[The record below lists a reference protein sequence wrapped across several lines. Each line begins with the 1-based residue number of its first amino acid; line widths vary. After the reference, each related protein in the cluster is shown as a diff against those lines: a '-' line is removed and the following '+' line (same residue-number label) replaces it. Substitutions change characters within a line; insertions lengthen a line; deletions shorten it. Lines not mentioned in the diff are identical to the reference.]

1 MMFSMEQRSGRSRS
15 GTSED
20 SEMNVGGE
28 VVREGVPSDE
38 VYSAVAAVSDEI
50 GDILKDELGD
60 ADRADRIGAEL
71 ADLSAELG
79 LLAGLADGEPQ
90 QDFPSLFEI
99 AMGHRSSASG
109 SSSSSWSGR
118 RGAGRS
124 RAPPR
129 RRPIAKGKEASRLRS
144 AVARRSTFRSRR
156 GPPSD
161 ASDVGADSDSDDQWT
176 EMEDASGLSDTSSGK
191 EAAVVA
197 EVDTNDYPKEPAEAP
212 ALGQFLLPLLSS
224 GPAPEPEHFLIRHE
238 DILQLL
244 ASAEET
250 VRDDQPLDDDEE
262 VMDSQPDM
270 LSSSD
275 MFIFEEPPVTPEE
288 EAALLH
294 YVCEAERVSEGR
306 QEDVGKFKALEE
318 WLLGVFRSWCEISA
332 LMYTLIGTEMSVET
346 ARSEWSYRAM
356 FGCHCRQCLC
366 LAHNAAAL
374 HCFLRGLVWSL
385 AHSGN
390 TFAATGIMRALR
402 LRAGTPSPPAEWDIA
417 RLQRLHFGDD
427 GAAVVQEQL
436 SRLCEQSDFMQNIVH
451 KVCLC
456 RQYERPFE
464 KEFAVERFCKLLE
477 NFKAASTITFKVE
490 ISGDEEWIERARR
503 RLARFL
509 APQQR
514 ASTSARL
521 RDMAARTMPED
532 LTGWEGYRHWCD
544 CLNPRTLGAQQRRQL
559 LSDLYYRMSFLGMM
573 QAVNEFNSSHLQAD
587 DVENKL
593 ASDGEPE
600 SSGRE
605 LQQGDGTGAKPP
617 DSQPASL
624 EKTGNLTDSNETID
638 LSDFQSVSTSG
649 SDRSGRS
656 GRSGSGS
663 GSGSRSGSASGSGSG
678 SGGGSGLCGAVRR
691 LVRSIAGIERLMDRV
706 LRHCAECPPPAHQ
719 HRKRVDLGLSEVD
732 RKLMSMYRRLP
743 EVHRRQLQVYRRQ
756 KKLSTV
762 CTQLVGGC
770 APAPPPPGSPP
781 PAPPH
786 QPCRAL
792 CPEYHLQRFKE
803 VRRKV
808 MHMRDQQLYYHRLR
822 MWLEDQLRQERES
835 LPDSNVALVEDPPRR
850 KRRPASPKAPRLN
863 TAPKR
868 KFKSGNTISK
878 PQKILQLLKHKLPQT
893 AQVIELDDS
902 NGEAKPPEA
911 FPLDKD
917 VSDTETVVGEKDGDM
932 CKDIKEC
939 LAKFANFALNQDKD
953 VKYTESISPPL
964 QVSPTAESLPVYSPK
979 PNQRLLNVNKFLNK
993 NDDGDEEIIEFQT
1006 DVTTDVINVPL
1017 NARRTPL
1024 LVKEESET
1032 DVTQVDNTDT
1042 VDNKDNVYKYVTFGL
1057 EIKKAMVECQN
1068 IINSYTVKEKD
1079 EEKDAKVKDETQESL
1094 SLEHICEVMMNLDK
1108 NAELLEKIDS
1118 DESVDLTVA
1127 NTKLAELVENMPQI
1141 LANMPEIASKLS
1153 EFANTSFEL
1162 PEFASIMSSIPDVN
1176 NEAQLSPETLKQIR
1190 ELKLN
1195 KTRDSVKVT
1204 KNTAK
1209 RKKNRLKNNID
1220 NDVTDNKEDEKEE
1233 TKDENMQ
1240 IIRKNCK
1247 EDFKELL
1254 FSISAQV
1261 VINKVF
1267 EYMKQN
1273 KNPEFIKCLEDG
1285 ELGKNIL
1292 APEMYKD
1299 STVFDNS
1306 VKEALSMEELRQL
1319 VRSRFRSW
1327 KQYISTKFKT
1337 IPMELL
1343 ENEIETM
1350 LMKFQSYIKD
1360 LASKQNV
1367 NDKDIIKDKID
1378 QLYKTL
1384 QDNDS
1389 DDERCAASKQSL
1401 KHITKSLCPQSGD
1414 TFDLLI
1420 MKLSKMTEDEKATVK
1435 NLKFKYTD
1443 VVKRC
1448 IESNQLINWILQNP
1462 ELAVGVITE
1471 YTGLVINKPET
1482 VPDFTTMS
1490 VENKKNYFADRLKHM
1505 NGIFMQ
1511 SLPKKT
1517 FTGDE
1522 WLVML
1527 YRMEQLEENLQD
1539 IFSKIPPAKHSQASE
1554 AEILVAKG
1562 LSKIINKANAKT
1574 IKKTNTDTQKPVKKD
1589 VKEDIKDIPKDN
1601 EKDERKVKND
1611 ILLAKCEAILTSK
1624 GEKTLLDS
1632 FYTIKSYITQ
1642 GLPVPETYKKHVISI
1657 CSSIDAKLLDEE
1669 IEDSLKLKS
1678 DDDESKEKTQLSI
1691 GTQNP
1696 ELLAKYSAQ
1705 ALRNAK
1711 QTLNA
1716 VAFRNMMKNGQ
1727 SKSDSDT
1734 CDTPKSDCKWTND
1747 CLCPNCKESD
1757 QSACLGGVKQCYDMD
1772 TKSKNGLEE
1781 KKKEKQ
1787 KSLPKTNKPPPKVCE
1802 NASHH
1807 VCKGHNAGIA
1817 CPGENSP
1824 DQPCSCCY
1832 CTVFGHAPPLTTPV
1846 PRNFNETR
1854 ERLRSILNK
1863 KKQKCKTTNGE
1874 VTEPVVEKKQVTVQ
1888 TQTTESPQPQKPA
1901 KPLTPQPKPPALPKT
1916 LPPTTTSAPL
1926 QSVQMQGV
1934 QAGQGVQVGQAVQA
1948 AQQVQGVTA
1957 KKQAEDRQLADKMAM
1972 MSVSDKPD
1980 NKPKV
1985 VQRTVPAQTNTPSGL
2000 KAEGKVNPNAMEQIR
2015 LQQLK
2020 QQQQLLNHQRQQLKQ
2035 HQQQLQHI
2043 TEQMTEIPAE
2053 KPEPIY
2059 DLPIHNKP
2067 TLTLQQQELIR
2078 QQQLQQRQGRPQQRA
2093 TVSLSSRDTSV
2104 FSTSSG
2110 CSGGSFWRCGR
2121 AEDPRD
2127 LDALLQYIEGPQRHV
2142 DRGKK
2147 KAKKQRQRA
2156 KKMESRLVEQR
2167 TALAGQLSYAKM
2179 IASTLTEVLD
2189 SANKRAQHAKAALA
2203 HHRAKRKGKKQ
2214 KLDPA
2219 VMAKVQLLTEQLTQI
2234 NTFISTTTEDLQVAE
2249 RQVAE
2254 ASRRLQQCERE
2265 LLEARA
2271 VQGKP
2276 DRPLQEL
2283 PEQQLDVQLKNFQR
2297 LKEVVRALGGG
2308 DGGGVVRV
2316 RRAGAGGVTLSVDG
2330 RDDVTLAH
2338 LLQTSNEQDEGDK
2351 PREETT
2357 QTKDQPQRKQTWEQA
2372 LAHINQ
2378 LAKGTNKEK
2387 KKQKEVQAAKEVKPK
2402 EQKKT
2407 QVENEPPALS
2417 KKQRKLLAKQQ
2428 AEEEEKKKQQQAEA
2442 KKKEKK
2448 PEPPKPEP
2456 VTKKVEKKLTASE
2469 IKAEEKAKK
2478 KEIKKQEKIEKKG
2491 KEKQEKT
2498 AQPAKQKQPTPVPK
2512 KEKKKEQ
2519 EPTVKQQAIQKHK
2532 VLTPDTTI
2540 EVVNNKSPCPS
2551 ETEKPASCSIMEQL
2565 SSGVQ
2570 VADLRLPPGITL
2582 TRVQPNEKK
2591 DTPPINSVPLWR
2603 CSELAAQPTPP
2614 PRPPPLINA
2623 DPAHAVFTTHMPEPP
2638 KTIIVPDPPPVPI
2651 QNNAGKSKKSK
2662 KKAKK
2667 ATENDIKEDGAKMVT
2682 LRNPMFHPNLPTV
2695 QITNAPPKKTEIRNP
2710 EPIPMPPTACQAT
2723 ITPTSNGMY
2732 TIRNPLMSI
2741 MHQQS
2746 LMGIRNQ
2753 VPQTNQTLF
2762 TQPYTYMNPNVYNP
2776 IQNQTQNQYVKEHIN
2791 SPKNHESELQ
2801 KRILNLAS
2809 FTQKNE
2815 GYSLFSTPED
2825 TNQRNFLSPEYYE
2838 EKPKPV
2844 VSPNPI
2850 GTRPNMERSYENE
2863 SLFANPIQR
2872 PEPIGTPRNDE
2883 FKGSLYTPFGQED
2896 RNVFRS
2902 ALFSEK
2908 SDVSANVSK
2917 SQDVS
2922 VTNIPNGD
2930 SLPYFQR
2937 LRVGSK
2943 LNSEVTIHHVTE
2955 SKFYKQDG
2963 PQDEVRGDESL
2974 FSRRSPP
2981 AWPDTLYA
2989 HNHTEML

>member
-1 MMFSMEQRSGRSRS
+1 
-15 GTSED
+15 
-20 SEMNVGGE
+20 
-28 VVREGVPSDE
+28 
-38 VYSAVAAVSDEI
+38 
-50 GDILKDELGD
+50 
-60 ADRADRIGAEL
+60 
-71 ADLSAELG
+71 
-79 LLAGLADGEPQ
+79 
-90 QDFPSLFEI
+90 
-99 AMGHRSSASG
+99 
-109 SSSSSWSGR
+109 
-118 RGAGRS
+118 
-124 RAPPR
+124 
-129 RRPIAKGKEASRLRS
+129 
-144 AVARRSTFRSRR
+144 
-156 GPPSD
+156 
-161 ASDVGADSDSDDQWT
+161 
-176 EMEDASGLSDTSSGK
+176 
-191 EAAVVA
+191 
-197 EVDTNDYPKEPAEAP
+197 
-212 ALGQFLLPLLSS
+212 
-224 GPAPEPEHFLIRHE
+224 
-238 DILQLL
+238 
-244 ASAEET
+244 
-250 VRDDQPLDDDEE
+250 
-262 VMDSQPDM
+262 
-270 LSSSD
+270 
-275 MFIFEEPPVTPEE
+275 
-288 EAALLH
+288 
-294 YVCEAERVSEGR
+294 
-306 QEDVGKFKALEE
+306 
-318 WLLGVFRSWCEISA
+318 
-332 LMYTLIGTEMSVET
+332 
-346 ARSEWSYRAM
+346 
-356 FGCHCRQCLC
+356 
-366 LAHNAAAL
+366 
-374 HCFLRGLVWSL
+374 
-385 AHSGN
+385 
-390 TFAATGIMRALR
+390 
-402 LRAGTPSPPAEWDIA
+402 
-417 RLQRLHFGDD
+417 
-427 GAAVVQEQL
+427 
-436 SRLCEQSDFMQNIVH
+436 
-451 KVCLC
+451 
-456 RQYERPFE
+456 
-464 KEFAVERFCKLLE
+464 
-477 NFKAASTITFKVE
+477 
-490 ISGDEEWIERARR
+490 
-503 RLARFL
+503 
-509 APQQR
+509 
-514 ASTSARL
+514 
-521 RDMAARTMPED
+521 
-532 LTGWEGYRHWCD
+532 
-544 CLNPRTLGAQQRRQL
+544 
-559 LSDLYYRMSFLGMM
+559 
-573 QAVNEFNSSHLQAD
+573 
-587 DVENKL
+587 
-593 ASDGEPE
+593 
-600 SSGRE
+600 
-605 LQQGDGTGAKPP
+605 
-617 DSQPASL
+617 
-624 EKTGNLTDSNETID
+624 
-638 LSDFQSVSTSG
+638 
-649 SDRSGRS
+649 
-656 GRSGSGS
+656 
-663 GSGSRSGSASGSGSG
+663 
-678 SGGGSGLCGAVRR
+678 
-691 LVRSIAGIERLMDRV
+691 
-706 LRHCAECPPPAHQ
+706 
-719 HRKRVDLGLSEVD
+719 
-732 RKLMSMYRRLP
+732 
-743 EVHRRQLQVYRRQ
+743 
-756 KKLSTV
+756 
-762 CTQLVGGC
+762 
-770 APAPPPPGSPP
+770 
-781 PAPPH
+781 
-786 QPCRAL
+786 
-792 CPEYHLQRFKE
+792 
-803 VRRKV
+803 

-893 AQVIELDDS
+893 AQVTELDDS

-1118 DESVDLTVA
+1118 DKSIDLTVA

-1601 EKDERKVKND
+1601 EKDERKIKND

-1832 CTVFGHAPPLTTPV
+1832 CTVFGHAV
-1846 PRNFNETR
+1846 R
-1854 ERLRSILNK
+1854 
-1863 KKQKCKTTNGE
+1863 
-1874 VTEPVVEKKQVTVQ
+1874 
-1888 TQTTESPQPQKPA
+1888 
-1901 KPLTPQPKPPALPKT
+1901 
-1916 LPPTTTSAPL
+1916 
-1926 QSVQMQGV
+1926 
-1934 QAGQGVQVGQAVQA
+1934 
-1948 AQQVQGVTA
+1948 
-1957 KKQAEDRQLADKMAM
+1957 
-1972 MSVSDKPD
+1972 
-1980 NKPKV
+1980 
-1985 VQRTVPAQTNTPSGL
+1985 
-2000 KAEGKVNPNAMEQIR
+2000 
-2015 LQQLK
+2015 
-2020 QQQQLLNHQRQQLKQ
+2020 
-2035 HQQQLQHI
+2035 
-2043 TEQMTEIPAE
+2043 
-2053 KPEPIY
+2053 
-2059 DLPIHNKP
+2059 
-2067 TLTLQQQELIR
+2067 
-2078 QQQLQQRQGRPQQRA
+2078 
-2093 TVSLSSRDTSV
+2093 
-2104 FSTSSG
+2104 
-2110 CSGGSFWRCGR
+2110 
-2121 AEDPRD
+2121 
-2127 LDALLQYIEGPQRHV
+2127 
-2142 DRGKK
+2142 
-2147 KAKKQRQRA
+2147 
-2156 KKMESRLVEQR
+2156 
-2167 TALAGQLSYAKM
+2167 
-2179 IASTLTEVLD
+2179 
-2189 SANKRAQHAKAALA
+2189 
-2203 HHRAKRKGKKQ
+2203 KKQ

-2254 ASRRLQQCERE
+2254 ASRRLQQCETE

-2276 DRPLQEL
+2276 DRPLQL
-2283 PEQQLDVQLKNFQR
+2283 YSPL
-2297 LKEVVRALGGG
+2297 
-2308 DGGGVVRV
+2308 
-2316 RRAGAGGVTLSVDG
+2316 
-2330 RDDVTLAH
+2330 
-2338 LLQTSNEQDEGDK
+2338 
-2351 PREETT
+2351 
-2357 QTKDQPQRKQTWEQA
+2357 WA
-2372 LAHINQ
+2372 LAWSSNFFHLGLS
-2378 LAKGTNKEK
+2378 LAKGTLVYL
-2387 KKQKEVQAAKEVKPK
+2387 VQNFWYTCILSAK
-2402 EQKKT
+2402 
-2407 QVENEPPALS
+2407 
-2417 KKQRKLLAKQQ
+2417 
-2428 AEEEEKKKQQQAEA
+2428 
-2442 KKKEKK
+2442 
-2448 PEPPKPEP
+2448 
-2456 VTKKVEKKLTASE
+2456 
-2469 IKAEEKAKK
+2469 
-2478 KEIKKQEKIEKKG
+2478 
-2491 KEKQEKT
+2491 
-2498 AQPAKQKQPTPVPK
+2498 
-2512 KEKKKEQ
+2512 
-2519 EPTVKQQAIQKHK
+2519 
-2532 VLTPDTTI
+2532 
-2540 EVVNNKSPCPS
+2540 
-2551 ETEKPASCSIMEQL
+2551 
-2565 SSGVQ
+2565 
-2570 VADLRLPPGITL
+2570 
-2582 TRVQPNEKK
+2582 
-2591 DTPPINSVPLWR
+2591 
-2603 CSELAAQPTPP
+2603 
-2614 PRPPPLINA
+2614 
-2623 DPAHAVFTTHMPEPP
+2623 
-2638 KTIIVPDPPPVPI
+2638 
-2651 QNNAGKSKKSK
+2651 
-2662 KKAKK
+2662 
-2667 ATENDIKEDGAKMVT
+2667 
-2682 LRNPMFHPNLPTV
+2682 
-2695 QITNAPPKKTEIRNP
+2695 
-2710 EPIPMPPTACQAT
+2710 
-2723 ITPTSNGMY
+2723 
-2732 TIRNPLMSI
+2732 
-2741 MHQQS
+2741 
-2746 LMGIRNQ
+2746 
-2753 VPQTNQTLF
+2753 
-2762 TQPYTYMNPNVYNP
+2762 
-2776 IQNQTQNQYVKEHIN
+2776 
-2791 SPKNHESELQ
+2791 
-2801 KRILNLAS
+2801 
-2809 FTQKNE
+2809 
-2815 GYSLFSTPED
+2815 
-2825 TNQRNFLSPEYYE
+2825 
-2838 EKPKPV
+2838 
-2844 VSPNPI
+2844 
-2850 GTRPNMERSYENE
+2850 
-2863 SLFANPIQR
+2863 
-2872 PEPIGTPRNDE
+2872 
-2883 FKGSLYTPFGQED
+2883 
-2896 RNVFRS
+2896 
-2902 ALFSEK
+2902 
-2908 SDVSANVSK
+2908 
-2917 SQDVS
+2917 
-2922 VTNIPNGD
+2922 
-2930 SLPYFQR
+2930 
-2937 LRVGSK
+2937 
-2943 LNSEVTIHHVTE
+2943 
-2955 SKFYKQDG
+2955 
-2963 PQDEVRGDESL
+2963 
-2974 FSRRSPP
+2974 
-2981 AWPDTLYA
+2981 
-2989 HNHTEML
+2989 